1 MKRNKTEGKWKMN
14 QVAPSPASLRLS
26 GTARVAEA
34 IAARD
39 NNNLYRACCFFRDAE
54 RYQAFCAYYAV
65 MRVVDDRVDSLP
77 SRAALS
83 PDELAVEYR
92 ILQNWHQA
100 VLACHRGERPV
111 LEQSPMDTFGHQ
123 QARDLL
129 QALADAFRRFP
140 VPIDLWNNFFK
151 AMNRDVEHVRFA
163 TYQEFLQYAEGATV
177 APTTIGLF
185 LLAAQRQEN
194 GQYRPPSNFDLVRCG
209 RALGRF
215 AYLGHIL
222 RDLPDDLATG
232 EEGMLYLA
240 ADDMRQRQLTETM
253 LFDNL
258 AAGCSSEALRNLTAE
273 LVQRARDALAE
284 GQSYLAAFKGR
295 LDRDCVFI
303 LQLIIAIYEAVL
315 DKIAACG
322 YDTLAQR
329 HRLTSGEKE
338 RIVLQV
344 VQQVG
349 YREDRYHFLGS

>member
-1 MKRNKTEGKWKMN
+1 MN
-14 QVAPSPASLRLS
+14 QVTPSLAPLRLS

-39 NNNLYRACCFFRDAE
+39 NNNLYRACYFFRDVE

-100 VLACHRGERPV
+100 VSACQRGERPV
-111 LEQSPMDTFGHQ
+111 LGQSPLDTFGHQ
-123 QARDLL
+123 QAGDLL

-140 VPIDLWNNFFK
+140 APIDLWNNFFE

-163 TYQEFLQYAEGATV
+163 TYQEFLRYAEGATV

-185 LLAAQRQEN
+185 LLAAQRQDD

-222 RDLPDDLATG
+222 RDLPDDLVDG

-240 ADDMRQRQLTETM
+240 ADDMRQFQLTETM

-258 AAGCSSEALRNLTAE
+258 AAGRSGEALRNLTAE

-284 GQSYLAAFKGR
+284 GQSHLAAFKGQ
-295 LDRDCVFI
+295 LDRDCAFI
-303 LQLIIAIYEAVL
+303 LQLVIAIYKAVL
-315 DKIAACG
+315 NKIVACG
-322 YDTLAQR
+322 YDTLARR

-338 RIVLQV
+338 HIVLQV
-344 VQQVG
+344 AQQVG
-349 YREDRYHFLGS
+349 YR